1 MNNTTASGAKAH
13 MKGASNVIARNRERT
28 PDGAGDVK
36 TLTVRQYL
44 RWHLP
49 NAWWAKSGRL
59 MTRFPCKICG
69 LPKQWGREM
78 LDTHGWSNLCE
89 RDFRR
94 VRIVMGM
101 RGARPM
107 EDAS

>member
-1 MNNTTASGAKAH
+1 M
-13 MKGASNVIARNRERT
+13 
-28 PDGAGDVK
+28 K

-49 NAWWAKSGRL
+49 YAWWVKPSRL

-78 LDTHGWSNLCE
+78 LDVHGWSNLCE
-89 RDFRR
+89 QDFRR

-101 RGARPM
+101 RRARPM